1 MHEPVGGEWGSPE
14 EREPMFDVRR
24 REFILPLGSGAA
36 WPVAARAQQPAMPVV
51 GYMRPGSP
59 GPLRR
64 QIRGFH
70 AGLMEAGYVD
80 GENVTVELRFAE
92 GHLDRLPALAADLLP
107 VVQSTK
113 FEFVINL
120 NTANA
125 LDLEIPP
132 ALLTRADEVIE

>member
-1 MHEPVGGEWGSPE
+1 
-14 EREPMFDVRR
+14 
-24 REFILPLGSGAA
+24 
-36 WPVAARAQQPAMPVV
+36 
-51 GYMRPGSP
+51 
-59 GPLRR
+59 
-64 QIRGFH
+64 
-70 AGLMEAGYVD
+70 MEAGYVD

>member
-36 WPVAARAQQPAMPVV
+36 RPVAARAQQPAMPVV
-51 GYMRPGSP
+51 RYVRPGPP

-64 QIRGFH
+64 QIRAFH
-70 AGLMEAGYVD
+70 AGLMEVGYVD